1 LRSSRTMPWLGC
13 GDRSRKLRPLLR
25 GVFSSS
31 VIAGFVAVLVER
43 RRDPAA
49 KAAGIRDLPRWSAGG
64 RLRHPAPTIL
74 PLSEIARAHELV
86 ESHSVIGKV
95 MLAL

>member
-1 LRSSRTMPWLGC
+1 MPWLGC
-13 GDRSRKLRPLLR
+13 GDRSRKLGPLLR

-31 VIAGFVAVLVER
+31 VIAGFVDELVER
-43 RRDPAA
+43 RLAGGPAA
-49 KAAGIRDLPRWSAGG
+49 KAAGIRDLSRWSAGG

-74 PLSEIARAHELV
+74 PLSEIASAHELV
-86 ESHSVIGKV
+86 ERHSVIGKV